1 MKKKTKLGKKRVP
14 APQSGKKKTMMV
26 EAFEDYLHL
35 KTFVQISLKGR
46 EVGAALLQK
55 NNTFQFVFGF
65 SCQGIH
71 DTLRPEQVLSALNG
85 IESGLKELPNTGWM
99 TLHLSSFAND
109 TDRQAEL
116 QRIIQDAPSAEL
128 KLLLMSERARSQEL
142 AVSGARKRKEL
153 NIYVTYQM
161 DAGQVTTAESDWIE
175 KALAKSLQYW
185 DAFKGKGE
193 EQLVRRYEDM
203 IASAFT
209 EGYMRWE
216 QLINIKMGLEIKPL
230 TVDKLWRNLWRRFN
244 QGDAPEVPQYLTFNG
259 SALGETINNPAAP
272 ATVLVQGE
280 NGRSSIP
287 KADRRWIR
295 IQNRYVGALTFNAKP
310 AGFVNMRSQLRYLWD
325 VLCRPH
331 IRDTEVFCQISAANP
346 NLVKTNMQR
355 LLKQSNVA
363 AEMAAQSSSVDV
375 AATIKTKRS
384 IEAQEKLYEGAI
396 PVKVATVFLVH
407 RETPAKLAEACR
419 GVSECFQLPAKVIEE
434 TELTW
439 MYWLQT
445 LPVAWDRLL
454 GYPFQRQLTYLSNE
468 APGLMPLTMTRKI
481 SSSGF
486 ELIADEGGSPVKIDF
501 TKEHRNIAIFGTTR
515 SGKSVTISGMLTQ
528 FLAEGYPIVCLD
540 YPKPDG
546 TSTFT
551 DYAHFLEPRAA
562 YFDIGRESNNLLE
575 MPDLRHLSEEEQD
588 ERFQDYK
595 SFLES
600 ALVTMVLPNAQ
611 DQPLLEQTVRSLI
624 GRALTNFF
632 MDEGIRARYVSAI
645 AEGYGSNAWNF
656 TPTLQDFKAFCSTE
670 ALALEESA
678 GPQIMAAASQI
689 RLQLDYWL
697 NSRIGQ
703 AIGRPSSFPTNA
715 QLLVFALR
723 NLSNESEAAILS
735 LSAYSAALRRALESP
750 KSIFFIDESPILFE
764 YTTISQLIGRLC
776 ANGAKAGIRVFLSA
790 QDPDTIMKSASGA
803 KVMQNMNTRLIGR
816 IQALAVESFVKL
828 LQYER
833 FVIARNASESFF
845 PKRSELY
852 SNWLLDIDGNYIYC
866 RYYPSAI
873 QIAAVA
879 NNPDEQS
886 ARDRVLAQ
894 FDNKL
899 KGMAHFAKLYVEA
912 IRSGSS
918 LDDIGQTTAAPPL
931 LNSSA
936 DASGNGYQDGIGD
949 PSHAQTK
956 ETYETTAA

>member
-1 MKKKTKLGKKRVP
+1 MKTKKLGKKKVSTLKNGQKKSRV
-14 APQSGKKKTMMV
+14 V

-35 KTFVQISLKGR
+35 KTFVHIILKGR
-46 EVGAALLQK
+46 DVGAALLQK

-99 TLHLSSFAND
+99 TIHLSSFAD
-109 TDRQAEL
+109 DQDRQAEL
-116 QRIIQDAPSAEL
+116 QQVIQGAPSDEL
-128 KLLLMSERARSQEL
+128 KLLLMSERARAQEL
-142 AVSGARKRKEL
+142 ALSGTRKKKSL
-153 NIYVTYQM
+153 HIYVTYQM
-161 DAGQVTTAESDWIE
+161 DADQVTTSESDWIE
-175 KALAKSLQYW
+175 KSLAKSIQLW
-185 DAFKGKGE
+185 DAFKGKGD
-193 EQLVRRYEDM
+193 EQMVQRYEDM
-203 IASAFT
+203 ISSAFT
-209 EGYMRWE
+209 EGYLRWE
-216 QLINIKMGLEIKPL
+216 QLINIKMGLEVKPL
-230 TVDKLWRNLWRRFN
+230 NVDQLWKNLWGRFN
-244 QGDAPEVPQYLTFNG
+244 QEDAPDVPQYLTFNG
-259 SALGETINNPAAP
+259 TALGEVINNPASP
-272 ATVLVQGE
+272 ATVLIQGE
-280 NGRSSIP
+280 SGRPSIP
-287 KADRRWIR
+287 KAERRWIR
-295 IQNRYVGALTFNAKP
+295 VKHKYVGALTFNAKP
-310 AGFVNMRSQLRYLWD
+310 AGFSNMRGQLRYLWD

-331 IRDTEVFCQISAANP
+331 VRDTEVVCQISAANP
-346 NLVKTNMQR
+346 ALVKTNMQR

-363 AEMAAQSSSVDV
+363 AEMASQNSSVDV

-396 PVKVATVFLVH
+396 PVKVATAFLVH
-407 RETPAKLAEACR
+407 RESPAKLSEACR
-419 GVSECFQLPAKVIEE
+419 ALSECFQLPAKVIEE

-439 MYWLQT
+439 LYWLQT
-445 LPVAWDRLL
+445 LPVAWERLL
-454 GYPFQRQLTYLSNE
+454 GYPFQRQLTYLSHE
-468 APGLMPLTMTRKI
+468 APGLIPFTMTRQI
-481 SSSGF
+481 SKCGF

-551 DYAHFLEPRAA
+551 DYTHFLEPRAA

-575 MPDLRHLSEEEQD
+575 MPDLRHLGEEQQD

-632 MDEGIRARYVSAI
+632 MDEEIRARYQAAI
-645 AEGYGSNAWNF
+645 ADGYGSSAWDG
-656 TPTLQDFKAFCSTE
+656 TPTLADFKEFCSTE
-670 ALALEESA
+670 ALDLEESA
-678 GPQIMAAASQI
+678 GPQILAAASQI

-816 IQALAVESFVKL
+816 IQALAVESFVNL

-879 NNPDEQS
+879 NNPDEQA

-899 KGMAHFAKLYVEA
+899 QGMAHFAKLYVEA
-912 IRSGSS
+912 IRNGSS
-918 LDDIGQTTAAPPL
+918 LDEIGQPTEAEGA
-931 LNSSA
+931 
-936 DASGNGYQDGIGD
+936 GVNGPQGGI
-949 PSHAQTK
+949 AQPAQPQAK